1 MHKPSQKLS
10 IYYSFT
16 SLISIIFSIV
26 IKNVDNFRV
35 KLKKNFFRHFQ
46 NVVIFRV
53 KFKNVV
59 IFRVI
64 VIQAYRKPLF
74 LALKK

>member
-59 IFRVI
+59 IFRVNHNTSPQKI
-64 VIQAYRKPLF
+64 PFFKH
-74 LALKK
+74 

>member
-10 IYYSFT
+10 IYHSFT

-35 KLKKNFFRHFQ
+35 KKA
-46 NVVIFRV
+46 IFIDDICH
-53 KFKNVV
+53 KSFYMLILYIINL
-59 IFRVI
+59 
-64 VIQAYRKPLF
+64 LF
-74 LALKK
+74 LHFFSKKKFLMSTFLA

>member
-16 SLISIIFSIV
+16 SLISIIFSI

-59 IFRVI
+59 IFRVNRNTS
-64 VIQAYRKPLF
+64 IQKIPF
-74 LALKK
+74 F

>member
-16 SLISIIFSIV
+16 LLISIIFSIV

-35 KLKKNFFRHFQ
+35 KFKKNFFRHFQ

-59 IFRVI
+59 IFRVNRNTSPQKI
-64 VIQAYRKPLF
+64 PLF
-74 LALKK
+74 

>member
-1 MHKPSQKLS
+1 MHKPLQKLS
-10 IYYSFT
+10 IHYSFT
-16 SLISIIFSIV
+16 LLISIFFLIV

-53 KFKNVV
+53 KFKNVA
-59 IFRVI
+59 IFRVNRNTNTKKI
-64 VIQAYRKPLF
+64 PLF
-74 LALKK
+74 

>member
-1 MHKPSQKLS
+1 MYKPSQRLS
-10 IYYSFT
+10 IHYSFT
-16 SLISIIFSIV
+16 LLISIIFLIV

-35 KLKKNFFRHFQ
+35 KLKKKFFRHFQ

-59 IFRVI
+59 IFRVNRNTS
-64 VIQAYRKPLF
+64 IQKIPF
-74 LALKK
+74 F

>member
-16 SLISIIFSIV
+16 SLISIIFLIV

-53 KFKNVV
+53 KLSTFLMTIKKRMEISEV
-59 IFRVI
+59 IE
-64 VIQAYRKPLF
+64 
-74 LALKK
+74 

>member
-10 IYYSFT
+10 IHYSFT
-16 SLISIIFSIV
+16 LLISIIFLIV

-35 KLKKNFFRHFQ
+35 KLKKNFFRHFH

-59 IFRVI
+59 IFRVN
-64 VIQAYRKPLF
+64 RNTDTKKTPLF
-74 LALKK
+74 

>member
-35 KLKKNFFRHFQ
+35 KLKKNFFRQ

-59 IFRVI
+59 IFRVNRNTS
-64 VIQAYRKPLF
+64 IQKIPF
-74 LALKK
+74 F

>member
-46 NVVIFRV
+46 NVVIF
-53 KFKNVV
+53 
-59 IFRVI
+59 I
-64 VIQAYRKPLF
+64 V
-74 LALKK
+74 